1 MVNFTNDLPARDLS
15 MSDVKNVQIVSAD
28 NWYFVHYE
36 GGPNKPTVHQV
47 AVWALDSNGVTT
59 GLIGGVEIG
68 PGSVSPQ
75 IRLVGLPPVKGVFK
89 HLNDLSAA
97 ERVCANLEKMA

>member
-1 MVNFTNDLPARDLS
+1 
-15 MSDVKNVQIVSAD
+15 MSEVKNVQIVSAD
-28 NWYFVHYE
+28 NWFFVHYE
-36 GGPNKPTVHQV
+36 GPNKPTVHQV
-47 AVWALDSNGVTT
+47 AVWALDSDGVTT